1 MIATLFPLLAGLDT
15 AALAALG
22 LDQPALRLAA
32 GDRLFRQGDAPTGLY
47 LIESGDL
54 RLTGR
59 TPGDGMVELAR
70 LGPGD
75 MAGAF
80 SLLDPAP
87 RSATA
92 TAIGPLAVRR
102 IAREH
107 FGALAASGDPAALA
121 VTDRLRRE
129 VAERTRAT
137 VGDIAMALARGAGT
151 ARALGAAPMPEPV
164 AARDLSGL
172 LRSFPGF
179 DQLRAEEWSQLEDM
193 ARIVHAPRGTLL
205 CPAGQSAGHMLIVA
219 RGAIRVGIAHAAGG
233 IAHAIGGIEQLLLH
247 GPGSV
252 SGVAAMLDDRR
263 SELIRDV
270 REDAVLLLLGRSA
283 FDALRGGATPIGRK
297 LFAAIDAQLVR
308 DLRRLS
314 RLLGRLHGEQG

>member
-1 MIATLFPLLAGLDT
+1 MIPTLFPVLAGLDS

-22 LDQPALRLAA
+22 VDQPALTLAT
-32 GDRLFRQGDAPTGLY
+32 GDRLFRQGDSPTGLY
-47 LIESGDL
+47 LIESGEL

-92 TAIGPLAVRR
+92 TAIGPLVVRR

-107 FGALAASGDPAALA
+107 FSALAASGDPAALA
-121 VTDRLRRE
+121 VTDRLRCE

-137 VGDIAMALARGAGT
+137 VGDIALALGRGAGT
-151 ARALGAAPMPEPV
+151 ARALGTAPMPEPV
-164 AARDLSGL
+164 AARDLSAL
-172 LRSFPGF
+172 LGSFPGF
-179 DQLRAEEWSQLEDM
+179 DQLRAEEWPQIEAM

-219 RGAIRVGIAHAAGG
+219 RGAIRVGVAHVA
-233 IAHAIGGIEQLLLH
+233 GGIEQLLLH

-263 SELIRDV
+263 SDLIRDV